1 MEIKKE
7 ILDNALIPS
16 VVAFLA
22 YAVRTIVRRR
32 GITLLNFILDSIS
45 SIFVGLVV
53 GNMIYMY
60 SIPIQAHI
68 AIISLSGM
76 IGPDLLA
83 GLLVI
88 STMFKESPNALILKY
103 INAIRGNAT
112 VEKDGPDTI
121 FCTEEP
127 EPDTPNKDEPK

>member
-7 ILDNALIPS
+7 ILDNAAVPS
-16 VVAFLA
+16 IVAFLA
-22 YAVRTIVRRR
+22 YVVRIIVRRR
-32 GITLLNFILDSIS
+32 GITPLNFILDSIS

-60 SIPIQAHI
+60 ALPIQAHI

-76 IGPDLLA
+76 IGPDILA

-88 STMFKESPNALILKY
+88 TTMFKEAPNALILKY
-103 INAIRGNAT
+103 INAIRGNST
-112 VEKDGPDTI
+112 N
-121 FCTEEP
+121 EP
-127 EPDTPNKDEPK
+127 EEVIVVNEADAASPTHFKKESK

>member
-7 ILDNALIPS
+7 ILDNAAVPS
-16 VVAFLA
+16 IVAFLA
-22 YAVRTIVRRR
+22 YVVRIIVRRR
-32 GITLLNFILDSIS
+32 GITPLNFILDSIS

-60 SIPIQAHI
+60 ALPIQAHI
-68 AIISLSGM
+68 AIISLCGM

-88 STMFKESPNALILKY
+88 TTMFKESPNTLILKY
-103 INAIRGNAT
+103 INAIRGNST
-112 VEKDGPDTI
+112 VEKDEVIVTG
-121 FCTEEP
+121 
-127 EPDTPNKDEPK
+127 DEPRAPLPIKDSSK